1 MQYLGLI
8 KRPSMLQLG
17 RYPRFAPENLAA
29 NAAKVARVAALAE
42 ERGVTAA
49 QLSLAWVQS
58 QGVDVVP
65 IPVSGIMKQS
75 CTTFASSDL
84 VDSMYSQPAR
94 GNGPRSVGLTAACWN
109 NAGHY

>member
-1 MQYLGLI
+1 
-8 KRPSMLQLG
+8 MLESLRSSVHWLRQVVRFAIQHR

-29 NAAKVARVAALAE
+29 NAAKVGKVAAIAA

-65 IPVSGIMKQS
+65 IPVRNMLAHGG
-75 CTTFASSDL
+75 CERFL
-84 VDSMYSQPAR
+84 
-94 GNGPRSVGLTAACWN
+94 
-109 NAGHY
+109 